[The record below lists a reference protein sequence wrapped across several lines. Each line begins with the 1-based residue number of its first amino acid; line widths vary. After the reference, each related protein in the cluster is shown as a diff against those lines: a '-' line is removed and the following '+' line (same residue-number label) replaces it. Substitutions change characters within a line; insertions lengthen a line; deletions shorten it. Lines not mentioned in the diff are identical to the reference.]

1 MISNADKGVGSISLF
16 IRPNKAIR
24 KQLFDI
30 STELD
35 SHQFNEFRN
44 SIRLSDYEFYY
55 TSKSNLNFCINENYD
70 KLVGRL
76 NDNIASNPEE
86 DDEALLGSR
95 IDMSDIFKHISVV
108 YVDALRDVLREMKTI
123 ETQSKESWK
132 QLNQKYHQIMLS
144 H

>member
-1 MISNADKGVGSISLF
+1 GIGDRNVTGVQTCALPIYYG
-16 IRPNKAIR
+16 
-24 KQLFDI
+24 
-30 STELD
+30 
-35 SHQFNEFRN
+35 
-44 SIRLSDYEFYY
+44 FYY

-108 YVDALRDVLREMKTI
+108 YVDALRDEIGRASCRERVYI
-123 ETQSKESWK
+123 REVEG
-132 QLNQKYHQIMLS
+132 
-144 H
+144 

>member
-1 MISNADKGVGSISLF
+1 M
-16 IRPNKAIR
+16 
-24 KQLFDI
+24 
-30 STELD
+30 
-35 SHQFNEFRN
+35 
-44 SIRLSDYEFYY
+44 
-55 TSKSNLNFCINENYD
+55 
-70 KLVGRL
+70 VGRL